1 MSRNYIATTRTLKI
15 TYIGCLNCGN
25 NAINGFH
32 CAVDGNDYNF
42 CSIECIQKYS
52 FQKRCQVT
60 ILECLNDGTRVCE
73 LGKACDGCPYFYRRK
88 KPKVKVIL
96 I

>member
-1 MSRNYIATTRTLKI
+1 MSRTITGTFKTT
-15 TYIGCLNCGN
+15 YVGCLRCGN

-32 CAVDGNDYNF
+32 CAVNGNDYNF

-52 FQKRCQVT
+52 FQKGCRVT
-60 ILECLNDGTRVCE
+60 ILECLNDGTRICD
-73 LGKACDGCPYFYRRK
+73 LGRACDGCSYFYRIK